1 MAPQYKRLVR
11 RQPLSERIKNYL
23 DLWDFLLWI
32 SEELETS
39 DWEQWSRNWAT
50 PLGLAIN
57 LIMLIARANSTE
69 LSSDYDDVFTDNRGG
84 LLSWLVGSNCYGM
97 FIC

>member
-11 RQPLSERIKNYL
+11 RQPLAERIKNYL
-23 DLWDFLLWI
+23 DPWDFLLWL

-39 DWEQWSRNWAT
+39 DWEQWSRDWAT
-50 PLGLAIN
+50 PLGFAIN
-57 LIMLIARANSTE
+57 LIMLVARANSTG

-84 LLSWLVGSNCYGM
+84 LLSWLVSV
-97 FIC
+97 